1 VSRLAQYAA
10 ELVALESVAGARITA
25 EALCGGHKKQLRAV
39 LDTARWIILLC
50 SRRAGKTKSIA
61 FRFLLRSLNRPGS
74 ICVYIA
80 LTKPQARNVAMWEP
94 IWKPL
99 LEQCGLRKGIDYKND
114 ETEMITTFAN
124 GSVCRF
130 TGASDVRVI
139 ETELGGQL
147 DEVVIDEAQS
157 SPASV
162 LGPLVSRILTN
173 SLTDR
178 RGTIVLAGTIP
189 ETDGGVFMDRW
200 KNSNWS
206 KHNWSQM
213 ENPHM
218 ADPYGELMEY
228 LAANPG
234 LTIDS
239 PIIQRERFGRFV
251 YDPNAT
257 AYTYSSEL
265 NGYNPVLLPWADEV
279 MRDGIKMPPNDAFP
293 NGRIFI
299 PSGLMMAA
307 APEPW
312 VEWISIAV
320 DEAARRD
327 RVAVQAIGWG
337 KRSHRIQHLFD
348 WTSEPGKKYTQG
360 EIYAVAGLVRQRY
373 GVNGRGVLPMKR
385 DAGSSP
391 NAIDTLM
398 RDFGIPIII
407 AAKKGDRKAGVERC
421 NTTLVDGRDM
431 IMRGSCLEE
440 DLQKSKWDKD
450 ARERGAWEWDR
461 SWHPDAGDSWRY
473 AKEHYFDAFEPAK
486 PAKTLEQL
494 DADHT
499 AALYAP
505 KIDYGIPG
513 SGDYGAGGGGYGPE

>member
-1 VSRLAQYAA
+1 MIA
-10 ELVALESVAGARITA
+10 ELVAIEAASGPAITA
-25 EALCGGHKKQLRAV
+25 EALCGAHLKQLRAV
-39 LDTARWIILLC
+39 CDTSRWIILLC

-61 FRFLLRSLNRPGS
+61 FRFLLRSLNKPGS

-80 LTKPQARNVAMWEP
+80 LTKPQARNVAMWDP

-99 LEQCGLRKGIDYKND
+99 LDQCGLRKGIDYKND
-114 ETEMITTFAN
+114 ETEMITTFSN

-189 ETDGGVFMDRW
+189 ETDGGVFMDKW
-200 KNSNWS
+200 KTSNWS

-218 ADPYGELMEY
+218 LDPMGELQEY

-257 AYTYSSEL
+257 AYSYDADL
-265 NGYNPVLLPWADEV
+265 NGYVPTLMDWAPQT
-279 MRDGIKMPPNDAFP
+279 MRDGIRMPVTEAFP
-293 NGRIFI
+293 NGRLFY

-307 APEPW
+307 QPEPW

-327 RVAVQAIGWG
+327 RVAVEAIGWG
-337 KRSHRIQHLFD
+337 SKSHRIQHLFD
-348 WTSEPGKKYTQG
+348 WTSEPGKKYSQG
-360 EIYAVAGLVRQRY
+360 EIYAVAGLVRAQY
-373 GVNGRGVLPMKR
+373 GVNGRGILPMKR

-391 NAIDTLM
+391 NAIDTLE
-398 RDFGIPIII
+398 RDYGIPIVL
-407 AAKKGDRKAGVERC
+407 AARKGDRKMAVDRV
-421 NTTLVDGRDM
+421 NTTLVDGRAM
-431 IMRGSCLEE
+431 IMKGSCLEE
-440 DLQKSKWDKD
+440 DMLKCKWDKQ

-461 SWHPDAGDSWRY
+461 SWHPDAGDSYRY
-473 AKEHYFDAFEPAK
+473 AMEHYFDGYQAPAPDRTK
-486 PAKTLEQL
+486 ETPYDRHMREMAER
-494 DADHT
+494 
-499 AALYAP
+499 
-505 KIDYGIPG
+505 GE
-513 SGDYGAGGGGYGPE
+513 AGGMVSHAGRRLRDFR